1 MQLLEDVR
9 SVFERR
15 RWVSLA
21 YLFGSRARGDAREDR
36 DFDFAVLASGRPR
49 GWGVGELQAELVK
62 VLNTADDKVDVL
74 LLNDA
79 PLDLAYKAISEGVL
93 VFERSRE
100 ERVRYEEW
108 VLRMYLDFKP
118 SLERYYRTLVRRLV
132 G

>member
-1 MQLLEDVR
+1 M
-9 SVFERR
+9 
-15 RWVSLA
+15 
-21 YLFGSRARGDAREDR
+21 
-36 DFDFAVLASGRPR
+36 
-49 GWGVGELQAELVK
+49 GVGELQAELVK